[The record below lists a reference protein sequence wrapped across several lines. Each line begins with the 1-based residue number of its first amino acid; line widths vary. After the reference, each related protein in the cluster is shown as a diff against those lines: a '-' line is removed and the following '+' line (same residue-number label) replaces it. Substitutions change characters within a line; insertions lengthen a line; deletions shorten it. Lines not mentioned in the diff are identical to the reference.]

1 MKRTIFILACC
12 IMSVLSVGCVSA
24 QNLKTETVKLEE
36 EGDTYSLAL
45 DFELPASSDG
55 VAGKIKEHLVDVI
68 DQLLNDGA
76 YPSFKG
82 NKSDSKA
89 LVQYYFTNTVNQL
102 QELAKEAVEEMTE
115 DYIPEKATLS
125 VSVDKAFESGDLVVF
140 TMEVADHQPGMPNDN
155 YSTTSYTFKKAD
167 GSLFDRFFA
176 QDFDIKRI
184 QPILKR
190 GLCEYLE
197 VGPSELFDE
206 LQVED
211 EIPLPANAP
220 CPSDTGLVFS
230 YAYYEIGPRYIGAP
244 SFTVPYEAVMPYLSD
259 EARSLLVGG
268 KDATAEL
275 SSVVLDLCNY
285 IPDHGISEDAEQY
298 MTKEYFRAV
307 DEAFAAPDGAYGEI
321 GESEWLYYFVTGQE
335 GFPVFKVDKVTL
347 TDEGHALADIQV
359 GMKFEED
366 DTAGDYFQNRSVKM
380 VKSGGKWLLDDY
392 EDTKQECRD
401 YVKGLRGKYESG
413 EILKY
418 LQSDEYLKEYIPE
431 FKKSLEA
438 FYKKYGK

>member
-36 EGDTYSLAL
+36 DGDTYSLAL
-45 DFELPASSDG
+45 DFELPASSEG
-55 VAGKIKEHLVDVI
+55 VAGKI
-68 DQLLNDGA
+68 
-76 YPSFKG
+76 
-82 NKSDSKA
+82 
-89 LVQYYFTNTVNQL
+89 VQYYFTNTVNQL

-125 VSVDKAFESGDLVVF
+125 VSVDKAFESDDLVVF
-140 TMEVADHQPGMPNDN
+140 TMDVADHQPGMPNDN
-155 YSTTSYTFKKAD
+155 YSTTSYTFKKDD

-244 SFTVPYEAVMPYLSD
+244 SFTVPYEVVLPYLSD

-285 IPDHGISEDAEQY
+285 IPDHGISEDAGQF
-298 MTKEYFRAV
+298 MTK
-307 DEAFAAPDGAYGEI
+307 
-321 GESEWLYYFVTGQE
+321 
-335 GFPVFKVDKVTL
+335 
-347 TDEGHALADIQV
+347 
-359 GMKFEED
+359 
-366 DTAGDYFQNRSVKM
+366 DYLSAKM
-380 VKSGGKWLLDDY
+380 QG
-392 EDTKQECRD
+392 
-401 YVKGLRGKYESG
+401 
-413 EILKY
+413 
-418 LQSDEYLKEYIPE
+418 
-431 FKKSLEA
+431 SL
-438 FYKKYGK
+438 

>member
-24 QNLKTETVKLEE
+24 QNLKTETIKQEE
-36 EGDTYSLAL
+36 EGDTYSLDL
-45 DFELPASSDG
+45 DIELPASTDG
-55 VAGKIKEHLVDVI
+55 VAGTIKEYLVGVI

-102 QELAKEAVEEMTE
+102 QDLAKEAVEEMTE
-115 DYIPEKATLS
+115 DYIPEKAILS
-125 VSVDKAFESGDLVVF
+125 VSVDKAFESDDLVVF
-140 TMEVADHQPGMPNDN
+140 TMDVADHQPGMPNDN
-155 YSTTSYTFKKAD
+155 YSTTSYTFKKDD

-176 QDFDIKRI
+176 QDFDTKRI

-206 LQVED
+206 LEVED
-211 EIPLPANAP
+211 EIPLPVNAP

-230 YAYYEIGPRYIGAP
+230 YTYYEIGPRYIGAP
-244 SFTVPYEAVMPYLSD
+244 SFTVPYDAILPYISD

-275 SSVVLDLCNY
+275 SSVALDLCNY

-335 GFPVFKVDKVTL
+335 GFPVFKVEKVTL
-347 TDEGHALADIQV
+347 TGDGHALADIQV

-366 DTAGDYFQNRSVKM
+366 DSAGDYFQNRCIKM
-380 VKSGGKWLLDDY
+380 EKSGDKWLLDDY

-401 YVKGLRGKYESG
+401 YVKGLREKYESG
-413 EILKY
+413 EIIEY
-418 LQSDEYLKEYIPE
+418 LQGDEYTKKFIPE
-431 FKKSLEA
+431 FKKSLET

>member
-45 DFELPASSDG
+45 DFELPASSEG
-55 VAGKIKEHLVDVI
+55 VAGKIKEHLVEVI
-68 DQLLNDGA
+68 DQQLNDGA

-125 VSVDKAFESGDLVVF
+125 VSVDKAFESDDLVVF
-140 TMEVADHQPGMPNDN
+140 TMDVADHQPGMPNDN
-155 YSTTSYTFKKAD
+155 YSTTSYTFKKDD

-244 SFTVPYEAVMPYLSD
+244 SFTVPYEAVLPYLSD

-285 IPDHGISEDAEQY
+285 IPDHGISEDAGQF
-298 MTKEYFRAV
+298 MTKDYFRAV

-347 TDEGHALADIQV
+347 TDDGHALADIQV

-431 FKKSLEA
+431 FQKSLEA
-438 FYKKYGK
+438 FYKKYGR